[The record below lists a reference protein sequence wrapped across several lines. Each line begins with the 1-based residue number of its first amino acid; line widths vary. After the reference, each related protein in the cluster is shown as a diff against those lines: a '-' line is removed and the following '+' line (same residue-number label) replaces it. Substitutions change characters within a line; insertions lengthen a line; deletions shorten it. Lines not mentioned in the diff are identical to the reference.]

1 MKTWLK
7 TVTVLPRVRHV
18 SPPFPHED
26 TRVSAAASC
35 SAEAPVDDKPK
46 NPLSI
51 NMYDACEV
59 RHLLGLAS
67 SGLAR
72 PVAALPAGL

>member
-1 MKTWLK
+1 MN
-7 TVTVLPRVRHV
+7 
-18 SPPFPHED
+18 
-26 TRVSAAASC
+26 AAASC

>member
-26 TRVSAAASC
+26 TRVSADASC

-59 RHLLGLAS
+59 RHLFS
-67 SGLAR
+67 SCLIR
-72 PVAALPAGL
+72 PGKTGCCVAGL